1 MDIEKRIKMA
11 AESILENE
19 ALREGLDDEAASALL
34 DWGIARAK
42 EITATT
48 ADVEDDDEA
57 QEAMYP
63 RMRALRQVLGD
74 VVSLCAENADPAQRT
89 GLLQEIAGQVPLVY
103 GPAAA
108 FQAGNWANLPIA
120 QAGNAAQIINQVRA
134 LIETGAKDSAT
145 AQPSVTQDAG
155 KKEIQ
160 KEQGTQKR
168 RGFFDWLFR
177 R

>member
-34 DWGIARAK
+34 DWGMARAK

-57 QEAMYP
+57 QEAVYP
-63 RMRALRQVLGD
+63 RMRALRQILGD
-74 VVSLCAENADPAQRT
+74 VVSLCAENADPAQRS
-89 GLLQEIAGQVPLVY
+89 GLLQEIAEQAPLVY

-108 FQAGNWANLPIA
+108 IEAGKWANLPLAPGNPAQMIA
-120 QAGNAAQIINQVRA
+120 NVRA
-134 LIETGAKDSAT
+134 FIENNTKDSAITKPST
-145 AQPSVTQDAG
+145 AENT
-155 KKEIQ
+155 KKKGIQ
-160 KEQGTQKR
+160 KEQGTPKK

>member
-11 AESILENE
+11 AEGILENE

-34 DWGIARAK
+34 DWGMARAQA
-42 EITATT
+42 ITATT

-57 QEAMYP
+57 QEAVYP

-89 GLLQEIAGQVPLVY
+89 VLLQEIADQVPLVY

-108 FQAGNWANLPIA
+108 FQAGNWANIPIA

-134 LIETGAKDSAT
+134 LIETGAKDSAA
-145 AQPSVTQDAG
+145 AQPPAAQDAG
-155 KKEIQ
+155 KKEIP
-160 KEQGTQKR
+160 KGQGTQEK
-168 RGFFDWLFR
+168 RGFFDRLFKR
-177 R
+177 

>member
-19 ALREGLDDEAASALL
+19 ALRAGLNDEAASALL
-34 DWGIARAK
+34 DWGMARAK
-42 EITATT
+42 QITAET
-48 ADVEDDDEA
+48 ANVEDDDEA
-57 QEAMYP
+57 QEAVYP
-63 RMRALRQVLGD
+63 RMSALYQILGD
-74 VVSLCAENADPAQRT
+74 VVSLCAENADPAQRS
-89 GLLQEIAGQVPLVY
+89 GLLQEIAEQAPLVY

-108 FQAGNWANLPIA
+108 IQAGNWANLPIA

-145 AQPSVTQDAG
+145 AQPPAKQDAG

-160 KEQGTQKR
+160 KEQGTQKE